1 MPGLLLFCLPYA
13 GASATAYLRWRRLL
27 PAGVALVPLE
37 PPGRGARLA
46 EPLLRDFEALAA
58 DLAGAAGARLDQHA
72 DRGAP
77 ARYALF
83 GHSMGGLLA
92 YRVAQLLRERGHAL
106 PQRLVVSA
114 CAAPSRRDPRRL
126 AALRGDAALM
136 AELRKHGGTPEAV
149 FADAEL
155 LRLTLDVLDAD
166 YRVCESFRHT
176 DAAPLPVPL
185 HVLAG
190 RDDAIGAAE
199 LQAWALATSAG
210 HTLDWFAGGHFF
222 LHQQQG
228 AVLARLAEL
237 LATVLAAVPTEPPAE
252 PPAALPPGHARAAR
266 PVPA

>member
-1 MPGLLLFCLPYA
+1 MPRLLLFCLPYA

-58 DLAGAAGARLDQHA
+58 DLAGAAGARL
-72 DRGAP
+72 GGGTTP
-77 ARYALF
+77 PYALF

-92 YRVAQLLRERGHAL
+92 YRVCQLLRERGHAL
-106 PQRLVVSA
+106 PQRLLVSG

-149 FADAEL
+149 FADTEL

-166 YRVCESFRHT
+166 YRVCESFRHADT
-176 DAAPLPVPL
+176 APLPVPL

-190 RDDAIGAAE
+190 RDDAIDAAE
-199 LQAWALATSAG
+199 LQAWAPATSAG

-228 AVLARLAEL
+228 AVLARVAEL
-237 LATVLAAVPTEPPAE
+237 LSG
-252 PPAALPPGHARAAR
+252 GHAPHAAPPR

>member
-1 MPGLLLFCLPYA
+1 MPALLLFCLPYA

-27 PAGVALVPLE
+27 PARVELVPLE

-58 DLAGAAGARLDQHA
+58 DLAGAAGARLE
-72 DRGAP
+72 RGASSDRSGGTTP
-77 ARYALF
+77 DYALF

-92 YRVAQLLRERGHAL
+92 YRVCQLLREHGHAL
-106 PQRLVVSA
+106 PRRLLVSG

-126 AALRGDAALM
+126 AALRGDAALT

-166 YRVCESFRHT
+166 YRVCESFRHADT
-176 DAAPLPVPL
+176 APLPVPL

-199 LQAWALATSAG
+199 LQAWAPETSAG

-222 LHQQQG
+222 LHQHQG
-228 AVLARLAEL
+228 AVLARVTELLAEPLAEL
-237 LATVLAAVPTEPPAE
+237 PAVP
-252 PPAALPPGHARAAR
+252 AAAAR